1 MPQFDYRR
9 FLHAN
14 AKIMEMLE
22 LAKRSA
28 DVMIDR
34 LPAVFVVVD
43 DNGEILRANAKL
55 AELFGDTMEGL
66 RGRNITE
73 ILSEEDGPVL
83 LGSVAKAILTGG
95 ETMVETPI
103 RLKPGETV
111 VDERHF
117 NWKVS
122 VYSESPHV
130 KLIGILGTDITESRR
145 IMIRSIIK

>member
-1 MPQFDYRR
+1 MQQFDYRR

-43 DNGEILRANAKL
+43 ENGEILRANAKL

-73 ILSEEDGPVL
+73 ILNEEDGPVL
-83 LGSVAKAILTGG
+83 QGSVAKAILTGA

-103 RLKPGETV
+103 RLNPGETV
-111 VDERHF
+111 VQERHF